1 MDHTQ
6 PEPPAGRQADPPRA
20 PEPPAPPAPDAPPA
34 PSRRPGSSAPTATRQ
49 WPKLSLARARST
61 PRDPERRFIAWI
73 WVATSLLALVLFIVS
88 VSLAAT
94 IYGVH
99 LLAAF
104 GTSLALAIPLPL
116 AMRFPKTAVVIATTG
131 ILVFALLSSGSAGAP
146 WPWPVTTIIGQAALL
161 FVLGLLGM
169 SWRGMFVAWLAGVVV
184 TLPFAFADA
193 GATANEIAAASLT
206 AIALPVS
213 FLVVQWRVI
222 AGELFR
228 ERAVS
233 ATEQE
238 RRVLVEERNRIAR
251 ELHDVVAHGLSII
264 HVQATSAPYRVEG
277 LSDAARTEFA
287 EIADSARTAM
297 TEMRQLLSVLR
308 SAEAEAETAP
318 QPRLEDLPALVG
330 SVERAGVPV
339 TLEVDAAVPAGGLA
353 VTAAYRIVQEAL
365 SNVVRH
371 APGATTH
378 VSVELLGDDLVVAV
392 ENEPP
397 PSPAG
402 GEPPPGAE
410 PSERTGGGHGLVGID
425 ERAALLG
432 GRAEHGPRPRG
443 GYRVLATLPL
453 GSDGGEW

>member
-1 MDHTQ
+1 MDTTQ
-6 PEPPAGRQADPPRA
+6 PEPTSGPPAAPPRA
-20 PEPPAPPAPDAPPA
+20 PEPPAPPPTQ
-34 PSRRPGSSAPTATRQ
+34 SAPTARPAPRTRPAARQ
-49 WPKLSLARARST
+49 WPKLTLARAKST
-61 PRDPERRFIAWI
+61 PRDPERLFIAWL
-73 WVATSLLALVLFIVS
+73 WVATSLLALVLFVVS
-88 VSLAAT
+88 VPLAAT

-104 GTSLALAIPLPL
+104 GTGLALAIPLPL

-131 ILVFALLSSGSAGAP
+131 ILVFALLSAGSEGAP
-146 WPWPVTTIIGQAALL
+146 WPWPVTTIIGQTALL

-169 SWRGMFVAWLAGVVV
+169 SWRGMCIAWFAGVAV

-206 AIALPVS
+206 AIALPVAL
-213 FLVVQWRVI
+213 LVAQWRVI

-233 ATEQE
+233 AAEQE

-287 EIADSARTAM
+287 EIADSARNAM

-318 QPRLEDLPALVG
+318 QPGLGELPALVG

-339 TLEVDAAVPAGGLA
+339 TLDLDAALPSGGLA
-353 VTAAYRIVQEAL
+353 GTAAYRIVQEAL

-371 APGATTH
+371 APGAATH

-397 PSPAG
+397 PAPAEGEPAG
-402 GEPPPGAE
+402 GAE
-410 PSERTGGGHGLVGID
+410 PAERTGGGHGLVGID

-432 GRAEHGPRPRG
+432 GRAEHGPRPGG